1 MDELNR
7 PKRDAIPGRVD
18 LETKALFEEVALP
31 HLDAVY
37 RVARALASN
46 EVEAEELVQE
56 TYVRA
61 FRAFSQFEMR
71 DYGPRP
77 WLLRILHNVFYS
89 SKIRERR
96 QPTLLDDVDFD
107 SFAGEL
113 ADAPTGPVSI
123 DQINWDGFDEELKQ
137 AVAGLRPEYRVV
149 LLLWAIEGLSYKE
162 IAAVCGC
169 ALGTVMSRLY
179 RTRRLLGRLLSDYA
193 EERGLSRE
201 GLEP

>member
-1 MDELNR
+1 MLRRKDETTR
-7 PKRDAIPGRVD
+7 PADP
-18 LETKALFEEVALP
+18 ETKALFEEVALP
-31 HLDAVY
+31 HLDPVY
-37 RVARALASN
+37 RIARALASS
-46 EVEAEELVQE
+46 EAEAEDLVQE

-61 FRAFSQFEMR
+61 FRAFNRFEMR
-71 DYGPRP
+71 EYGPRP

-107 SFAGEL
+107 GYVDEL
-113 ADAPTGPVSI
+113 GDTPTEPVSI

-179 RTRRLLGRLLSDYA
+179 RTRRLLGRLLSNYA
-193 EERGLSRE
+193 EDRGLSRE
-201 GLEP
+201 RFEP